1 MSAAPGGFG
10 GLWQRL
16 RGQVA
21 AGEVPVRSWNSLSSG
36 TPPRWVGFDE
46 TLAWVIAGLISLGLV
61 MVYSASIQLPDSP
74 KYTALS
80 PLGPS
85 LAEHCIGITPFSGSR

>member
-61 MVYSASIQLPDSP
+61 MVYSASIQLP
-74 KYTALS
+74 TARS
-80 PLGPS
+80 T
-85 LAEHCIGITPFSGSR
+85 ATMSRPISCRAMCCRWGWR